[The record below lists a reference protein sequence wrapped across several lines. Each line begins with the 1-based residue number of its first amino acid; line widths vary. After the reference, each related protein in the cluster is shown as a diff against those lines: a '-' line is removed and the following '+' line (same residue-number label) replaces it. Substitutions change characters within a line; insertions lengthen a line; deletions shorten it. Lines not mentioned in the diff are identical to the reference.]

1 MGKDKKLAI
10 VTCCLDDWG
19 GSEEL
24 WAKSIAILENENL
37 KQITIYKNR
46 INKQHPEFVK
56 LKDRNILFRELVP
69 EFHLLKKA
77 VLKLT
82 DTFSRRLGDKIGI
95 STYNWNKPAGRLY
108 NLLKSDPPDLVL
120 ISQGINFDGLVY
132 AQQCLKLNIPYLI
145 VSHKAVD
152 FYWPQQRD
160 RSYMKETLKKAER
173 CLFVSEHNRKLTEEQ
188 FGIRLLNSSVII
200 NPVKTRGPAI
210 PYPSVS
216 NGYHLACIGRLF
228 VIDKGQDILLRI
240 LSQPKWKA
248 RNLSI
253 SFIGEGP
260 DKDGLK
266 EMALLLG
273 VENISFDGYSTDLKN
288 IWANHHAL
296 ILPSRSEGLPLTIIE
311 AMFLGRAIIT
321 TNAGGNTEIVEDQVT
336 GFTAEANEKDFE
348 EAMESAWQKRGHWES
363 MGVKASRAIADAIP
377 ECPEQQF
384 ANLIN
389 SILNEQ

>member
-1 MGKDKKLAI
+1 LGKDKKLAI

-24 WAKSIAILENENL
+24 WARSIAILHNENL
-37 KQITIYKNR
+37 KQITIYKNK

-56 LKDRNILFRELVP
+56 LKNKNILFRELVP
-69 EFHLLKKA
+69 ASHFLKKA
-77 VLKLT
+77 PLKLM
-82 DTFSRRLGDKIGI
+82 DLFSRLGDKIGI
-95 STYNWNKPAGRLY
+95 STYSWNKPAKRLY
-108 NLLKSDPPDLVL
+108 DFLKSDMPDLVL

-132 AQQCLKLNIPYLI
+132 AWQCLQLNIPYLI

-152 FYWPQQRD
+152 FYWPQQHD
-160 RSYMKETLKKAER
+160 RSYMKETLLKAER

-188 FGIRLLNSSVII
+188 FGIRLSNSSIVI
-200 NPVKTRGPAI
+200 NPVKTRGPVI
-210 PYPSVS
+210 PYPFVS
-216 NGYHLACIGRLF
+216 NGYRLACIGRVF

-266 EMALLLG
+266 EMAHLLG
-273 VENISFDGYSTDLKN
+273 VENVSFDGYNTNMKD

-296 ILPSRSEGLPLTIIE
+296 ILPSRSEGLPLTIVE
-311 AMFLGRAIIT
+311 AMFLGRVVIT
-321 TNAGGNTEIVEDQVT
+321 TNAGGNAGLVEDQVT
-336 GFTAEANEKDFE
+336 GFIAEANEKDFDQ
-348 EAMESAWQKRGHWES
+348 AMESAWQKRDNWES
-363 MGVKASRAIADAIP
+363 MGLKAATKIADHIP
-377 ECPEQQF
+377 ESPEQQF
-384 ANLIN
+384 ANLLN